1 MPYNFYENQ
10 SLYAAA
16 NKTRLPS
23 STLETDMTNLGG
35 VSTTLPI
42 VNYVSHLAPTTRTD
56 NEPSAHH
63 PSVG

>member
-23 STLETDMTNLGG
+23 STLETNMTNLGG

-42 VNYVSHLAPTTRTD
+42 VNYVSHLAPTT
-56 NEPSAHH
+56 
-63 PSVG
+63 